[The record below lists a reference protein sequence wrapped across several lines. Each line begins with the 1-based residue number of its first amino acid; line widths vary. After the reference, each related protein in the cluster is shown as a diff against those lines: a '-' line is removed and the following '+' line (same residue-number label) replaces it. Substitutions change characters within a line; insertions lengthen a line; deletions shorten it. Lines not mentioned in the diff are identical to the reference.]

1 MCAEKRNLHDRY
13 TSTFREVDIDL
24 LDEPEQDLRFFR
36 SAAFEDRLLDDLR
49 QEGAVIPVIVRSKP
63 NTDRFVIVDGISR
76 VRNARLLG
84 KRVVLCQIVAC
95 DDATAIIIGLKMNIY
110 RHSHDPV
117 GLAKAFKTLHD
128 QHGIKYK
135 NIAKRFDF
143 TASWVSKL
151 VALTKLPREYQEAVS
166 RGDMTIED
174 GARIV
179 SGDKHVLEHI
189 DERRQVHCE
198 VCGRP
203 FDALEVTSLR
213 TCYKCKRGYEAYR
226 AEIERRYKADMERAA
241 KRLREKQTELGEP

>member
-1 MCAEKRNLHDRY
+1 MKKDSIHDRQ
-13 TSTFREVDIDL
+13 TSSFQEIDIDK

-49 QEGAVIPVIVRSKP
+49 QEGAVVPVIIRPKP
-63 NTDRFVIVDGISR
+63 NTARFEILDGVSR
-76 VRNARLLG
+76 VRSARLLG
-84 KRVVLCQIVAC
+84 KRVVLCQIVVC
-95 DDATAIIIGLKMNIY
+95 DAATAIIIGLKMNIY

-135 NIAKRFDF
+135 DIAKRFDF

-166 RGDMTIED
+166 RGDLTIED

-179 SGDKHVLEHI
+179 SGDKHAVEYF
-189 DERRQVHCE
+189 DERRDVHCE

-203 FDALEVTSLR
+203 FNALEVTSIR

-226 AEIERRYKADMERAA
+226 AEIEKRYKSDMERAA